1 MGWSFRKR
9 IKIAPGIH
17 MNIGKNGPSFSVGGK
32 GASVSF
38 GEKGTYLNTSIPG
51 TGLRNRQKIDGNTTE
66 EFNQSTDNK
75 MSDYSGCLKFILLF
89 FVGLILLFVGLFIFS
104 YNFFIGIFVCIVTVA
119 ATLFLFVKQET
130 APDPDSEEPEV
141 IYNPVLGLDNKEFED
156 IRQSVMPFVELINKI
171 PDSHTLANKIL
182 KDIMLLTNEIYGHK
196 IESEEKEIVG
206 VFLLFAI
213 HNEKQIDFYNYE
225 QEITQTPSFKE
236 LTTKLCEE
244 KGSVF
249 PLDVQLTDISS
260 IAMFRY
266 LSNLLNYCVVL
277 SKSYPCVDERKDF
290 CFKELIR
297 LYSENVK
304 DFVNET
310 DKELEIDRSF
320 EDVARLFVS
329 THIVSSSLLISSIPM
344 GYQRRGRIME
354 QLELLGII
362 GDYKGS
368 TSPRDLYVQD
378 ENILECYLSEIKNIS
393 QYFAEKN
400 IESNRK
406 KKRRDADEC
415 SNSISFKNL
424 DKLIG
429 LESVKQEVKNLTN
442 FIVIKQKREAQGFKS
457 SPISYHCVFTGN
469 PGTGKTTVARIVASI
484 YKKLGILKKGHLVET
499 DRSGLVAE
507 YVGQTAVKTN
517 KIIDSALDGVLFI
530 DEAYS
535 LASGGEHDFGREAI
549 STLLKRM
556 EDDRDRLIVILAGYT
571 DDMKNFIDTNPGL
584 QSRFNR
590 YIDFPDYSEE
600 ELFQIFKNNCKKYD
614 YHINP
619 EAESKLKEYLYIAV
633 KQKDKNFGNARFV
646 RNLFEKTI
654 EKQASRLSRDS
665 DITDDEL
672 TEILSED
679 IPDVSSN

>member
-1 MGWSFRKR
+1 
-9 IKIAPGIH
+9 

-51 TGLRNRQKIDGNTTE
+51 TGLRNRQKIGGKDGVECESTTQYIDDE
-66 EFNQSTDNK
+66 LTK
-75 MSDYSGCLKFILLF
+75 RRGCMSKGWLL
-89 FVGLILLFVGLFIFS
+89 VTWLILIFIVIHI
-104 YNFFIGIFVCIVTVA
+104 FIYDTLWGI
-119 ATLFLFVKQET
+119 LFLIV
-130 APDPDSEEPEV
+130 
-141 IYNPVLGLDNKEFED
+141 VLGLTVLVLININKEKKQEINEQITEIENTAD
-156 IRQSVMPFVELINKI
+156 STINISNNKTQTKQSITYKSNQDDSKQEFDGKTHKYSEKI
-171 PDSHTLANKIL
+171 KETVDNEEAA
-182 KDIMLLTNEIYGHK
+182 NEID
-196 IESEEKEIVG
+196 S
-206 VFLLFAI
+206 
-213 HNEKQIDFYNYE
+213 
-225 QEITQTPSFKE
+225 
-236 LTTKLCEE
+236 
-244 KGSVF
+244 
-249 PLDVQLTDISS
+249 
-260 IAMFRY
+260 M
-266 LSNLLNYCVVL
+266 
-277 SKSYPCVDERKDF
+277 
-290 CFKELIR
+290 
-297 LYSENVK
+297 
-304 DFVNET
+304 
-310 DKELEIDRSF
+310 F
-320 EDVARLFVS
+320 EDVAHFVVS
-329 THIVSSSLLISSIPM
+329 TGCVSLSGIQRKFQI
-344 GYQRRGRIME
+344 GYYRCGRIMD
-354 QLELLGII
+354 QLEKFGIVGTCSSNQARELIVSDEQTLNHILIEIRKTSRCNESIQNDLQQKFDGLMSEYSKKIKEIVDNSDSDIELDILFEEAARYIVFTGCASSSTLQRKFII
-362 GDYKGS
+362 GYTRSGRIMDQLERFGFVGPFNGS
-368 TSPRDLYVQD
+368 KPR
-378 ENILECYLSEIKNIS
+378 EIIVSNEHALNCMLAEIRKLP
-393 QYFAEKN
+393 QYIKE
-400 IESNRK
+400 K
-406 KKRRDADEC
+406 KKKEIEDFLTNKDTKPLSFNKLDA
-415 SNSISFKNL
+415 
-424 DKLIG
+424 LIG
-429 LESVKQEVKNLTN
+429 LESVKNEVKSLAS
-442 FIVIKQKREAQGFKS
+442 FIVIKQKREAQGLKS

-600 ELFQIFKNNCKKYD
+600 ELFQIFKNNCKQYD